1 MSQEEAPAEETAPEE
16 EEKPEVDE
24 NLPKNRPELLHLM
37 LKEEREATDKS
48 EEFFNTVLTPI
59 LEYFRDHQEL
69 GGESQDFLEM
79 FKQYPD
85 IIASRREYIEL
96 LEDNCTTENIAGP
109 LGAWTAHIP
118 KLLHFFALAFHH
130 YYLYREKFIQK
141 CEQDESLAQLV
152 KTKEMEF
159 GSRVF
164 DVLKEDT
171 KYPKRLYPTF
181 VLMDKYTDHAVYD
194 PKNPF
199 FKLTVDE
206 VKTAALMS
214 TVSATWQRCKAAKDD
229 GIPDAVTSKEGTMK
243 LTLGGRKSSYGK
255 NVLIEQTKPDKSVH
269 NLKGKVISK
278 ISKHSQDNVEK
289 ITNEIEANMRL
300 HHPNVLRM
308 QLYLE
313 DEVFHY
319 LIFPDTEK
327 RNLSH
332 ILEEHGRLSEEAAR
346 PIFRELVLGVQHMHS
361 QGVIHGQISPSCV
374 AFYKNHVRLCDF
386 SLCTLAMRG
395 EKKST
400 KMGPMHYM
408 SPESFKQ
415 KPFDGSVNDIW
426 SCGIILYYMLAGQH
440 PFQEKS
446 KKELTISIK
455 KGNIT
460 YPKGLSSCVIF
471 LLKGILN
478 PDPTDRF
485 CIEQILSHAWMMK
498 TREIPISYTLNPE
511 EHVHVRKRAKTP
523 GSRS

>member
-1 MSQEEAPAEETAPEE
+1 MSQEEKPQEEKVEEE

-24 NLPKNRPELLHLM
+24 NLPKNRPELLQLM

-48 EEFFNTVLTPI
+48 ELFFETVLTPI
-59 LEYFRDHQEL
+59 LQYFTDHPEEGENPPEY
-69 GGESQDFLEM
+69 LEM
-79 FKQYPD
+79 FKQYPN

-96 LEDNCTTENIAGP
+96 LEDNCTTENISGP
-109 LGAWTAHIP
+109 LGPWTAHIP

-130 YYLYREKFIQK
+130 YYLYREKFVQK
-141 CEQDESLAQLV
+141 CEQDDALNQLLRA
-152 KTKEMEF
+152 KEEEF
-159 GSRVF
+159 GAKVF

-171 KYPKRLYPTF
+171 KYPKRLLPTF
-181 VLMDKYTDHAVYD
+181 VLMDKYTDHAVFD
-194 PKNPF
+194 PNNKF

-214 TVSATWQRCKAAKDD
+214 TVTATWQRCKAAKED
-229 GIPDAVTSKEGTMK
+229 GIPDSVQSKEGTMK
-243 LTLGGRKSSYGK
+243 LTLAGKKSSYGK
-255 NVLIEQTKPDKSVH
+255 HVLIEQTKPDKSVH
-269 NLKGKVISK
+269 SLKGKVISK
-278 ISKHSQDNVEK
+278 ISKHSQENIEK

-327 RNLSH
+327 RNLAD
-332 ILEEHGRLSEEAAR
+332 LLGEYGKLSEEAAR

-395 EKKST
+395 EKKSM

-408 SPESFKQ
+408 SPESFKE

-426 SCGIILYYMLAGQH
+426 SCGVILYQMLAGQH
-440 PFQEKS
+440 PFIEKS

-485 CIEQILSHAWMMK
+485 CIEQVLSHAWMMK

-511 EHVHVRKRAKTP
+511 YVPTRKRVKTP
-523 GSRS
+523 ASRT